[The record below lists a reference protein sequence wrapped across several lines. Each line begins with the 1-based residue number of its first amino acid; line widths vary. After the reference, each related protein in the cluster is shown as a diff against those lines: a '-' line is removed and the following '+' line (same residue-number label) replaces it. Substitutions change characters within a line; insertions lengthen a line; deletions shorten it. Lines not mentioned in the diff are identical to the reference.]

1 MTRSRPWLLLLPV
14 LLLASPGGA
23 RAEDDIA
30 ESGAARQVG
39 ALLQQAVG
47 EDPRLSWRVG
57 GQLGKSGKAAL
68 KSLRDAL
75 PGASPA
81 QALAIARALVLL
93 EDTTRALEAARTLA
107 EDEKAPAALRVA
119 AVTLA
124 EQEGDLEEADW
135 LEAQLDRITE
145 PEVRLSMAR
154 ALWRLNRANKAK
166 GKEVLLGFLRSS
178 DADLRAQ
185 GALAL
190 GEIGA
195 ASEAKQVLSELRDEP
210 SERGRTAAL
219 LLKVLRMEEQ
229 RDLEMRTPAAPAG
242 ATPPA
247 AQAPA
252 PGAAA
257 PGRWP
262 LLDEIREKL
271 RQAYVEAGKADAPG
285 LEDAAAQGF
294 TKALDPHSEYLDPT
308 ESARLFEA
316 LDPSYGGVG
325 AYVQSDPRNNEA
337 FTISRPIFGGPVDR
351 AGLRSGDVI
360 TAIDGE
366 STEGRSLDECV
377 RRLKGPAGTKVVVT
391 VMRRGWTETRDVELA
406 RARIVVPTTAFDL
419 LPGKVGF
426 LQILSFSEETAA
438 EVAKVLD
445 RFEAEAITGLVIDL
459 RYNGGGLLKSAVDI
473 ASQFLP
479 AGLSVVTEKGRP
491 GVWPTREYRS
501 SGAGSG
507 RTHVMS
513 VPKLVLVNQFTAS
526 AAEILSGAL
535 QVHGKARLA
544 GTMTYGKGSV
554 QVPLDLDSRPGEA
567 FTDSNKNGR
576 FDGAERF
583 VDANGNGTW
592 DSGES
597 FTDANGDGRW
607 NAAEPFTD
615 TNKNGRWDPGAA
627 FKITVAAYYL
637 PDGRHLHRD
646 TKLVD
651 GKVVP
656 TGGLAPDVEPK
667 EDGFDLW
674 ELQAQNQLEKADKVR
689 GWVDGLFEADAEGMQ
704 RLARSDRRDP
714 QAYPGFDDFYKGLDT
729 RLDREGVRWLVRLHV
744 RRHLANDLRRELV
757 GDVVD
762 DVVLQAALRDLFKTL
777 GRDLA
782 SEPDLAFLAR

>member
-1 MTRSRPWLLLLPV
+1 MTRTRPWLLLLPV

-23 RAEDDIA
+23 RGEDDIA

-68 KSLRDAL
+68 KSLREAL
-75 PGASPA
+75 QSASPA
-81 QALAIARALVLL
+81 QALAITRALVLL
-93 EDTTRALEAARTLA
+93 DDTTRALEAARALA
-107 EDEKAPAALRVA
+107 EDDKAPVALRVA

-135 LEAQLDRITE
+135 LEAQLDRVTE
-145 PEVRLSMAR
+145 PEVRLAMAR
-154 ALWRLNRANKAK
+154 ALWRLNRANKGK
-166 GKEVLLGFLRSS
+166 GKEVLLAFLRSS
-178 DADLRAQ
+178 DPDLRAS

-195 ASEAKQVLSELRDEP
+195 ASEAKGVLSELRDEP

-219 LLKVLRMEEQ
+219 LLRLLRMEEQ
-229 RDLEMRTPAAPAG
+229 RDLEMRAPAPAG
-242 ATPPA
+242 GPPA
-247 AQAPA
+247 AAT
-252 PGAAA
+252 AA
-257 PGRWP
+257 GRWP

-285 LEDAAAQGF
+285 LEDAAAQGL
-294 TKALDPHSEYLDPT
+294 TKALDPHSEYLDAE
-308 ESARLFEA
+308 ESARLFEG

-325 AYVQSDPRNNEA
+325 AYVQSDPRNSEA

-366 STEGRSLDECV
+366 STEGRSLEECV
-377 RRLKGPAGTKVVVT
+377 RRLKGPPGTKVVVT
-391 VMRRGWTETRDVELA
+391 VMRRGWTETRDVDLA
-406 RARIVVPTTAFDL
+406 RARIVVPTTAWDL

-426 LQILSFSEETAA
+426 LQIVSFSEETAA
-438 EVAKVLD
+438 EVGKVLD
-445 RFEAEAITGLVIDL
+445 RFEAEAVTGIVIDL
-459 RYNGGGLLKSAVDI
+459 RSNGGGLLKSAVDV
-473 ASQFLP
+473 ASHFLP
-479 AGLSVVTEKGRP
+479 AGLGVVSEKGRQ

-501 SGAGSG
+501 SGVGAG
-507 RTHVMS
+507 RAHVLA
-513 VPKLVLVNQFTAS
+513 VPKVILVNQFTAS

-535 QVHGKARLA
+535 QVHGKARLV

-554 QVPLDLDSRPGEA
+554 QVPVDLASRPGEA

-583 VDANGNGTW
+583 VDTNGNGTH
-592 DSGES
+592 DEGEA
-597 FTDANGDGRW
+597 FTDSNQDGRW
-607 NAAEPFTD
+607 SAAEPFTD
-615 TNKNGRWDPGAA
+615 ANQNGRWDPGAA
-627 FKITVAAYYL
+627 FKLTVAAYYL
-637 PDGRHLHRD
+637 PDGRHLKRE
-646 TKLVD
+646 TRLVD

-656 TGGLAPDVEPK
+656 AGGLAPDVEPK

-674 ELQAQNQLEKADKVR
+674 ELQAQNQLERADKVR
-689 GWVDGLFEADAEGMQ
+689 GWVDALFASDAEAMQ

-714 QAYPGFDDFYKGLDT
+714 LAYPGFEDFYKGLDT

-762 DVVLQAALRDLFKTL
+762 DTVLQAALRDLFKTL

>member
-1 MTRSRPWLLLLPV
+1 MTRTCPWLLLLPV

-23 RAEDDIA
+23 RGEDDIA
-30 ESGAARQVG
+30 ESGAAQQVG

-68 KSLRDAL
+68 KALREAL

-93 EDTTRALEAARTLA
+93 EDTTRALEAARSLA
-107 EDEKAPAALRVA
+107 GDEKAPVALRVA
-119 AVTLA
+119 AVALA

-135 LEAQLDRITE
+135 LEAQLDRVTE

-154 ALWRLNRANKAK
+154 ALWRLNRANKGK

-185 GALAL
+185 GAIAL

-195 ASEAKQVLSELRDEP
+195 ASEAKGVLSELRDEP

-219 LLKVLRMEEQ
+219 LLKVLRLEEQ
-229 RDLEMRTPAAPAG
+229 RDLEMRTPAAPA
-242 ATPPA
+242 TPA
-247 AQAPA
+247 APQAP
-252 PGAAA
+252 GTAA
-257 PGRWP
+257 GRWP

-271 RQAYVEAGKADAPG
+271 RQAYVDAGKADAPA
-285 LEDAAAQGF
+285 LEDAAAQGL
-294 TKALDPHSEYLDPT
+294 TKALDPHSEYLDAE
-308 ESARLFEA
+308 ESARLFEG

-391 VMRRGWTETRDVELA
+391 VMRRGWTETRDIELA
-406 RARIVVPTTAFDL
+406 RARIVVPTTAWDL
-419 LPGKVGF
+419 LPGRVGF
-426 LQILSFSEETAA
+426 LQIVSFSEETAA
-438 EVAKVLD
+438 EVGKVLD
-445 RFEAEAITGLVIDL
+445 RFEAEAVTGLVIDL
-459 RYNGGGLLKSAVDI
+459 RFNGGGLLKSAVDV

-479 AGLSVVTEKGRP
+479 AGLAVVSEKGRP

-507 RTHVMS
+507 RSHVMA
-513 VPKLVLVNQFTAS
+513 VPKVILVNQFTAS

-535 QVHGKARLA
+535 QVHGKARLV

-554 QVPLDLDSRPGEA
+554 QVPLDLSSRPGEA

-583 VDANGNGTW
+583 VDSNGNGTW
-592 DSGES
+592 DSGEA
-597 FTDANGDGRW
+597 FTDANQDGRW

-615 TNKNGRWDPGAA
+615 ANQNGRWDPGAA

-637 PDGRHLHRD
+637 PDGRHLKRE
-646 TKLVD
+646 TRLVD

-656 TGGLAPDVEPK
+656 AGGLAPDVEPTD
-667 EDGFDLW
+667 DGFDLW
-674 ELQAQNQLEKADKVR
+674 ELQAQNQLERTDRVR
-689 GWVDGLFEADAEGMQ
+689 GWVDSLFAADPEGMQ
-704 RLARSDRRDP
+704 RLARSDRGDP
-714 QAYPGFDDFYKGLDT
+714 LAYPGFEDFYKGLDT
-729 RLDREGVRWLVRLHV
+729 RLDREGVRWLVRLHA

-762 DVVLQAALRDLFKTL
+762 DAVLQAALRDLFKTL